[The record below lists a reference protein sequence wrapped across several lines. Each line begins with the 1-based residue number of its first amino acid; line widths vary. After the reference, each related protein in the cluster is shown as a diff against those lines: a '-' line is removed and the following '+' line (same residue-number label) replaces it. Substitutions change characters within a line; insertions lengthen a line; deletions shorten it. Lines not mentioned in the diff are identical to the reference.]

1 MPRLTVE
8 DLKDLGIQSYWS
20 TSASASYEDDAER
33 VLQGQGG
40 FKISQVTVFPAMSLM
55 ERN

>member
-1 MPRLTVE
+1 M
-8 DLKDLGIQSYWS
+8 DLGIESYWS

>member
-8 DLKDLGIQSYWS
+8 DLKDLGIESYWS
-20 TSASASYEDDAER
+20 TSASASYKDDAER
-33 VLQGQGG
+33 VLQGQGR
-40 FKISQVTVFPAMSLM
+40 FKISQVTVFPAMCLV